1 MSFWKRNNTMSN
13 RVFCLAVLL
22 VAGIIAAWS
31 VGAPPAEQNA
41 TVFLDHLKVGQPVS
55 VTEKDGRF
63 EIGVYPPTYRPL
75 SHKVVEIGRDY
86 VVLRDFAEITDAIVP
101 VYSIQAIRILR
112 IGGK

>member
-1 MSFWKRNNTMSN
+1 MSN